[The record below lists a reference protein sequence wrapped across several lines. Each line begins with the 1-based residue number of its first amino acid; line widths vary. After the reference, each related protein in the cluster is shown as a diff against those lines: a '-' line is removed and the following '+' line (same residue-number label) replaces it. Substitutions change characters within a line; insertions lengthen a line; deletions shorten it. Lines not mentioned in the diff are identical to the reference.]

1 MRKENASFE
10 TKFISEA
17 GSYLNNADY
26 FAFVELKDYAC
37 YVIADGIDTD
47 DMKKS
52 AQQAVTAVI
61 AKFSDMPGMS
71 KAKLKSYMAE
81 AHRTLLEE
89 SAEIRLEASI
99 LVLVTDYKKAR
110 WAHAGNCR
118 LALLHNGAII
128 ETTKDTSLTQRLADS
143 EEIPLDMVSSHEER
157 NNLYAYLG
165 QPGKFSPV
173 ISAKH
178 SLEDGDIIL
187 LETRGAWE
195 NIGDAELLDATD
207 GVSKAEEVC
216 TGLEDVILS
225 QRLDIIENYT
235 IVSIFVNKIYQNPK
249 QGKYKKLITLL
260 VSLAIALTIALTAI
274 LVTRYIMNRKN
285 LEKID
290 AIKEA
295 GVEKLQEE
303 KYEAAKDK
311 LEEYESIS
319 VRVKKGTANYDRVQS
334 VKLYCSLAEDLYDAS
349 VNVTSQGYKGA
360 IKDVERATQTLDQLK
375 ELGEDTTDLY
385 NTLTAFER
393 YATFMQQGD
402 AFIVENSYGEAVTAY
417 SNASDAVDDFD
428 DTSYKKK
435 AEDALESAQT
445 NDKSAQVNEN
455 MNSGMNAEQEGG
467 ISGATDA
474 TALGAFASEV
484 SESGQIIDCVS
495 FVRFTVSVKAN
506 RNLSVSGA
514 IGVNN
519 GLIDGFM
526 TSASGEINIDSDKE
540 FHVGS
545 TVGSNYGTMKN
556 VNQSGR
562 GGSVYVTL
570 ARSLN
575 CNIGSFA
582 GYNAGR
588 IEHCFSERAITI
600 NLSQGDNVYL
610 ENSVLL
616 GGFAGKNDGV
626 IENSLTRYGYLD
638 YNVSN
643 ITLFGEK
650 GLYLSYI
657 SYLETPRYIVYV
669 VGSDSQGP
677 TYTTKCVIYLDE
689 KAQKT
694 GSAEYEEYTLSEFR
708 KAHPAEAAKIDALRG
723 CIVFD
728 AFVPVNNGKTDNCFV
743 VPGVGTGNGVELV
756 SGCGFDELKWNFLL
770 RLHSTV
776 YEP

>member
-128 ETTKDTSLTQRLADS
+128 EATKDTSLTQRLADS

-178 SLEDGDIIL
+178 TLEDGDIIL

-260 VSLAIALTIALTAI
+260 VSLAIALTVALTTI

-455 MNSGMNAEQEGG
+455 MNSGMNAEQEGDKLAADG
-467 ISGATDA
+467 DYTNAKSKYETAKDFYKLAADAGDSKASDKLDSVNIKISDA
-474 TALGAFASEV
+474 DSSKKESSDGDKLELAIAAETEAREADRNGNHDTAKSKYNEAKQIYQELGNADKVADIE
-484 SESGQIIDCVS
+484 D
-495 FVRFTVSVKAN
+495 K
-506 RNLSVSGA
+506 
-514 IGVNN
+514 
-519 GLIDGFM
+519 IDGM
-526 TSASGEINIDSDKE
+526 TESKTEGMAVEKMYRAMEYLSK
-540 FHVGS
+540 
-545 TVGSNYGTMKN
+545 
-556 VNQSGR
+556 
-562 GGSVYVTL
+562 
-570 ARSLN
+570 
-575 CNIGSFA
+575 GSFSKA
-582 GYNAGR
+582 RKYLKQAKSIYEQLNDTAHVTQ
-588 IEHCFSERAITI
+588 IDEILD
-600 NLSQGDNVYL
+600 NLKQL
-610 ENSVLL
+610 E
-616 GGFAGKNDGV
+616 K
-626 IENSLTRYGYLD
+626 
-638 YNVSN
+638 
-643 ITLFGEK
+643 TL
-650 GLYLSYI
+650 
-657 SYLETPRYIVYV
+657 
-669 VGSDSQGP
+669 
-677 TYTTKCVIYLDE
+677 
-689 KAQKT
+689 
-694 GSAEYEEYTLSEFR
+694 
-708 KAHPAEAAKIDALRG
+708 
-723 CIVFD
+723 
-728 AFVPVNNGKTDNCFV
+728 
-743 VPGVGTGNGVELV
+743 GVG
-756 SGCGFDELKWNFLL
+756 
-770 RLHSTV
+770 
-776 YEP
+776 

>member
-178 SLEDGDIIL
+178 TLEDGDIIL

-260 VSLAIALTIALTAI
+260 VSLAIALTIALTTI

-455 MNSGMNAEQEGG
+455 MNSGMNAEQEGDKLAADG
-467 ISGATDA
+467 DYTNAKSKYETAKDFYKLAADAGDSKASDKLDSVNIKISDA
-474 TALGAFASEV
+474 DSSKKESSDGDKLELAIAAETEAREADRNGNHDTAKSKYNEAKQIYQELGNADKVADIE
-484 SESGQIIDCVS
+484 D
-495 FVRFTVSVKAN
+495 K
-506 RNLSVSGA
+506 
-514 IGVNN
+514 
-519 GLIDGFM
+519 IDGM
-526 TSASGEINIDSDKE
+526 TESKTEGMAVEKMYRAMEYLSK
-540 FHVGS
+540 
-545 TVGSNYGTMKN
+545 
-556 VNQSGR
+556 
-562 GGSVYVTL
+562 
-570 ARSLN
+570 
-575 CNIGSFA
+575 GSFSKA
-582 GYNAGR
+582 RKYLKQAKSIYEQLNDTAHVTQ
-588 IEHCFSERAITI
+588 IDEILD
-600 NLSQGDNVYL
+600 NLKQL
-610 ENSVLL
+610 E
-616 GGFAGKNDGV
+616 K
-626 IENSLTRYGYLD
+626 
-638 YNVSN
+638 
-643 ITLFGEK
+643 TL
-650 GLYLSYI
+650 
-657 SYLETPRYIVYV
+657 
-669 VGSDSQGP
+669 
-677 TYTTKCVIYLDE
+677 
-689 KAQKT
+689 
-694 GSAEYEEYTLSEFR
+694 
-708 KAHPAEAAKIDALRG
+708 
-723 CIVFD
+723 
-728 AFVPVNNGKTDNCFV
+728 
-743 VPGVGTGNGVELV
+743 GVG
-756 SGCGFDELKWNFLL
+756 
-770 RLHSTV
+770 
-776 YEP
+776 

>member
-178 SLEDGDIIL
+178 TLEDGDIIL

-260 VSLAIALTIALTAI
+260 VSLAIALTVALTTI

-402 AFIVENSYGEAVTAY
+402 AFIAENSYGEAVTAY

-455 MNSGMNAEQEGG
+455 MNSGMNAEQEGDKLAAEG
-467 ISGATDA
+467 DYTNAKSKYETAKDFYKLAADA
-474 TALGAFASEV
+474 GDSKASDKLDSVNIKINDADSSKKESSDGDKLELAIAAETAAREADRNGDHDTAKSKYNEAKQIYQELGNADKVADIE
-484 SESGQIIDCVS
+484 D
-495 FVRFTVSVKAN
+495 K
-506 RNLSVSGA
+506 
-514 IGVNN
+514 
-519 GLIDGFM
+519 IDGM
-526 TSASGEINIDSDKE
+526 TESKTEGMAVEKMYRAMEYLSK
-540 FHVGS
+540 
-545 TVGSNYGTMKN
+545 
-556 VNQSGR
+556 
-562 GGSVYVTL
+562 
-570 ARSLN
+570 
-575 CNIGSFA
+575 GSFSKA
-582 GYNAGR
+582 RKYLKQAKSIYEQLNDTAHVTQ
-588 IEHCFSERAITI
+588 IDEILD
-600 NLSQGDNVYL
+600 NLKQL
-610 ENSVLL
+610 E
-616 GGFAGKNDGV
+616 K
-626 IENSLTRYGYLD
+626 
-638 YNVSN
+638 
-643 ITLFGEK
+643 TL
-650 GLYLSYI
+650 
-657 SYLETPRYIVYV
+657 
-669 VGSDSQGP
+669 
-677 TYTTKCVIYLDE
+677 
-689 KAQKT
+689 
-694 GSAEYEEYTLSEFR
+694 
-708 KAHPAEAAKIDALRG
+708 
-723 CIVFD
+723 
-728 AFVPVNNGKTDNCFV
+728 
-743 VPGVGTGNGVELV
+743 GVG
-756 SGCGFDELKWNFLL
+756 
-770 RLHSTV
+770 
-776 YEP
+776 

>member
-143 EEIPLDMVSSHEER
+143 EEIPLDMVSTHEER

-260 VSLAIALTIALTAI
+260 VSLAIALTIALTTI

-455 MNSGMNAEQEGG
+455 MNSGMNAEQEGDKLAADG
-467 ISGATDA
+467 DYTNAKSKYETAKDFYKLAADAGDSKASDKLDSVNIKISDA
-474 TALGAFASEV
+474 DSSKKESSDGDKLELAIAAETEAREADRNGNHDTAKSKYNEAKQIYQELGNADKVADIE
-484 SESGQIIDCVS
+484 D
-495 FVRFTVSVKAN
+495 K
-506 RNLSVSGA
+506 
-514 IGVNN
+514 
-519 GLIDGFM
+519 IDGM
-526 TSASGEINIDSDKE
+526 TESKTEGMAVEKMYRAMEYLSK
-540 FHVGS
+540 
-545 TVGSNYGTMKN
+545 
-556 VNQSGR
+556 
-562 GGSVYVTL
+562 
-570 ARSLN
+570 
-575 CNIGSFA
+575 GSFSKA
-582 GYNAGR
+582 RKYLKQAKSIYEQLNDTAHVTQ
-588 IEHCFSERAITI
+588 IDEILD
-600 NLSQGDNVYL
+600 NLKQL
-610 ENSVLL
+610 E
-616 GGFAGKNDGV
+616 K
-626 IENSLTRYGYLD
+626 
-638 YNVSN
+638 
-643 ITLFGEK
+643 TL
-650 GLYLSYI
+650 
-657 SYLETPRYIVYV
+657 
-669 VGSDSQGP
+669 
-677 TYTTKCVIYLDE
+677 
-689 KAQKT
+689 
-694 GSAEYEEYTLSEFR
+694 
-708 KAHPAEAAKIDALRG
+708 
-723 CIVFD
+723 
-728 AFVPVNNGKTDNCFV
+728 
-743 VPGVGTGNGVELV
+743 GVG
-756 SGCGFDELKWNFLL
+756 
-770 RLHSTV
+770 
-776 YEP
+776 

>member
-128 ETTKDTSLTQRLADS
+128 EATKDTSLTQRLAVS

-260 VSLAIALTIALTAI
+260 VSLAIALTIALTTI

-319 VRVKKGTANYDRVQS
+319 VRVKNGTANYDRVQS

-455 MNSGMNAEQEGG
+455 MNSGMNAEQEGDKLAADG
-467 ISGATDA
+467 DYTNAKSKYETAKDFYKLAADAGDSKASDKLDSVNIKISDA
-474 TALGAFASEV
+474 DSSKKESSDGDKLELAIAAETEAREADRNGNHDTAKSKYNEAKQIYQELGNADKVADIE
-484 SESGQIIDCVS
+484 D
-495 FVRFTVSVKAN
+495 K
-506 RNLSVSGA
+506 
-514 IGVNN
+514 
-519 GLIDGFM
+519 IDGM
-526 TSASGEINIDSDKE
+526 TESKTEGMAVEKMYRAMEYLSK
-540 FHVGS
+540 
-545 TVGSNYGTMKN
+545 
-556 VNQSGR
+556 
-562 GGSVYVTL
+562 
-570 ARSLN
+570 
-575 CNIGSFA
+575 GSFSKA
-582 GYNAGR
+582 RKYLKQAKSIYEQLNDTAHVTQ
-588 IEHCFSERAITI
+588 IDEILD
-600 NLSQGDNVYL
+600 NLKQL
-610 ENSVLL
+610 E
-616 GGFAGKNDGV
+616 K
-626 IENSLTRYGYLD
+626 
-638 YNVSN
+638 
-643 ITLFGEK
+643 TL
-650 GLYLSYI
+650 
-657 SYLETPRYIVYV
+657 
-669 VGSDSQGP
+669 
-677 TYTTKCVIYLDE
+677 
-689 KAQKT
+689 
-694 GSAEYEEYTLSEFR
+694 
-708 KAHPAEAAKIDALRG
+708 
-723 CIVFD
+723 
-728 AFVPVNNGKTDNCFV
+728 
-743 VPGVGTGNGVELV
+743 GVG
-756 SGCGFDELKWNFLL
+756 
-770 RLHSTV
+770 
-776 YEP
+776 

>member
-455 MNSGMNAEQEGG
+455 MNSGMNAEQEGDKLAADG
-467 ISGATDA
+467 DYTNAKSKYETAKDFYKLAADA
-474 TALGAFASEV
+474 GDSKASDKLDSVNIKINDADSSKKESSDGDKLELAIAAETEAREADRNGNHDTAKSKYNEAKQIYQELGNADKVADIE
-484 SESGQIIDCVS
+484 D
-495 FVRFTVSVKAN
+495 K
-506 RNLSVSGA
+506 
-514 IGVNN
+514 
-519 GLIDGFM
+519 IDGM
-526 TSASGEINIDSDKE
+526 TESKTEGMAVEKMYRAMEYLSK
-540 FHVGS
+540 
-545 TVGSNYGTMKN
+545 
-556 VNQSGR
+556 
-562 GGSVYVTL
+562 
-570 ARSLN
+570 
-575 CNIGSFA
+575 GSFSKA
-582 GYNAGR
+582 RKYLKQAKSIYEQLNDTAHVTQ
-588 IEHCFSERAITI
+588 IDEILD
-600 NLSQGDNVYL
+600 NLKQL
-610 ENSVLL
+610 E
-616 GGFAGKNDGV
+616 K
-626 IENSLTRYGYLD
+626 
-638 YNVSN
+638 
-643 ITLFGEK
+643 TL
-650 GLYLSYI
+650 
-657 SYLETPRYIVYV
+657 
-669 VGSDSQGP
+669 
-677 TYTTKCVIYLDE
+677 
-689 KAQKT
+689 
-694 GSAEYEEYTLSEFR
+694 
-708 KAHPAEAAKIDALRG
+708 
-723 CIVFD
+723 
-728 AFVPVNNGKTDNCFV
+728 
-743 VPGVGTGNGVELV
+743 GVGLTNEII
-756 SGCGFDELKWNFLL
+756 FF
-770 RLHSTV
+770 V
-776 YEP
+776 Y

>member
-128 ETTKDTSLTQRLADS
+128 EATKDTSLTQRLADS

-178 SLEDGDIIL
+178 TLEDGDIIL

-260 VSLAIALTIALTAI
+260 VSLAIALTVALTTI

-402 AFIVENSYGEAVTAY
+402 AFIAENSYGEAVTAY

-455 MNSGMNAEQEGG
+455 MNSGMNAEQEGDKLAAEG
-467 ISGATDA
+467 DYTNAKSKYETAKDFYKLAADA
-474 TALGAFASEV
+474 GDSKAADKLDSVNIKINDADSSKKESSDGDKLELAIAAETEAREADRNGNHDTAKSKYNEAKQIYQELGNADKVADIE
-484 SESGQIIDCVS
+484 D
-495 FVRFTVSVKAN
+495 K
-506 RNLSVSGA
+506 
-514 IGVNN
+514 
-519 GLIDGFM
+519 IDGM
-526 TSASGEINIDSDKE
+526 TESKTEGMAVEKMYRAMEYLSK
-540 FHVGS
+540 
-545 TVGSNYGTMKN
+545 
-556 VNQSGR
+556 
-562 GGSVYVTL
+562 
-570 ARSLN
+570 
-575 CNIGSFA
+575 GSFSKA
-582 GYNAGR
+582 RKYLKQAKSIYEQLNDTAHVAQ
-588 IEHCFSERAITI
+588 IDEILD
-600 NLSQGDNVYL
+600 NLKQL
-610 ENSVLL
+610 E
-616 GGFAGKNDGV
+616 K
-626 IENSLTRYGYLD
+626 
-638 YNVSN
+638 
-643 ITLFGEK
+643 TL
-650 GLYLSYI
+650 
-657 SYLETPRYIVYV
+657 
-669 VGSDSQGP
+669 
-677 TYTTKCVIYLDE
+677 
-689 KAQKT
+689 
-694 GSAEYEEYTLSEFR
+694 
-708 KAHPAEAAKIDALRG
+708 
-723 CIVFD
+723 
-728 AFVPVNNGKTDNCFV
+728 
-743 VPGVGTGNGVELV
+743 GVG
-756 SGCGFDELKWNFLL
+756 
-770 RLHSTV
+770 
-776 YEP
+776 

>member
-178 SLEDGDIIL
+178 TLEDGDIIL

-260 VSLAIALTIALTAI
+260 VSLAIALTIALTTI

-455 MNSGMNAEQEGG
+455 MNSGMNAEQEGDKLAADG
-467 ISGATDA
+467 DYTNAKSKYETAKDFYKLAADAGDSKASDKLDSVNIKISDA
-474 TALGAFASEV
+474 DSSKKESSDGDKLELAIAAETAAREADRNGDHDTAKSKYNEAKQIYQELGNADKVADIE
-484 SESGQIIDCVS
+484 D
-495 FVRFTVSVKAN
+495 K
-506 RNLSVSGA
+506 
-514 IGVNN
+514 
-519 GLIDGFM
+519 IDGM
-526 TSASGEINIDSDKE
+526 TESKTEGMAVEKMYRAMEYLSK
-540 FHVGS
+540 
-545 TVGSNYGTMKN
+545 
-556 VNQSGR
+556 
-562 GGSVYVTL
+562 
-570 ARSLN
+570 
-575 CNIGSFA
+575 GSFSKA
-582 GYNAGR
+582 RKYLKQAKSIYEQLNDTAHVTQ
-588 IEHCFSERAITI
+588 IDEILD
-600 NLSQGDNVYL
+600 NLKQL
-610 ENSVLL
+610 E
-616 GGFAGKNDGV
+616 K
-626 IENSLTRYGYLD
+626 
-638 YNVSN
+638 
-643 ITLFGEK
+643 TL
-650 GLYLSYI
+650 
-657 SYLETPRYIVYV
+657 
-669 VGSDSQGP
+669 
-677 TYTTKCVIYLDE
+677 
-689 KAQKT
+689 
-694 GSAEYEEYTLSEFR
+694 
-708 KAHPAEAAKIDALRG
+708 
-723 CIVFD
+723 
-728 AFVPVNNGKTDNCFV
+728 
-743 VPGVGTGNGVELV
+743 GVG
-756 SGCGFDELKWNFLL
+756 
-770 RLHSTV
+770 
-776 YEP
+776 

>member
-37 YVIADGIDTD
+37 YVIAEGIDTD

-260 VSLAIALTIALTAI
+260 VSLAIALTVALTTI

-455 MNSGMNAEQEGG
+455 MNSGMNAEQEGDKLAADG
-467 ISGATDA
+467 DYTNAKSKYETAKDFYKLAADAGDSKASDKLDSVNIKISDA
-474 TALGAFASEV
+474 DSSKKESSDGDKLELAIAAETEAREADRNGNHDTAKSKYNEAKQIYQELGNADKVADIE
-484 SESGQIIDCVS
+484 D
-495 FVRFTVSVKAN
+495 K
-506 RNLSVSGA
+506 
-514 IGVNN
+514 
-519 GLIDGFM
+519 IDGM
-526 TSASGEINIDSDKE
+526 TESKTEGMAVEKMYRAMEYLSK
-540 FHVGS
+540 
-545 TVGSNYGTMKN
+545 
-556 VNQSGR
+556 
-562 GGSVYVTL
+562 
-570 ARSLN
+570 
-575 CNIGSFA
+575 GSFSKA
-582 GYNAGR
+582 RKYLKQAKSIYEQLNDTAHVTQ
-588 IEHCFSERAITI
+588 IDEILD
-600 NLSQGDNVYL
+600 NLKQL
-610 ENSVLL
+610 E
-616 GGFAGKNDGV
+616 K
-626 IENSLTRYGYLD
+626 
-638 YNVSN
+638 
-643 ITLFGEK
+643 TL
-650 GLYLSYI
+650 
-657 SYLETPRYIVYV
+657 
-669 VGSDSQGP
+669 
-677 TYTTKCVIYLDE
+677 
-689 KAQKT
+689 
-694 GSAEYEEYTLSEFR
+694 
-708 KAHPAEAAKIDALRG
+708 
-723 CIVFD
+723 
-728 AFVPVNNGKTDNCFV
+728 
-743 VPGVGTGNGVELV
+743 GVG
-756 SGCGFDELKWNFLL
+756 
-770 RLHSTV
+770 
-776 YEP
+776 

>member
-455 MNSGMNAEQEGG
+455 MNSGMNAEQEGDKLAADG
-467 ISGATDA
+467 DYTNAKSKYETAKDFYKLAADA
-474 TALGAFASEV
+474 GDSKASDKLDSVNIKINDADSSKKESSDGDKLELAIAAETEAREADRNGNHDTAKSKYNEAKQIYQELGNADKVADIE
-484 SESGQIIDCVS
+484 D
-495 FVRFTVSVKAN
+495 K
-506 RNLSVSGA
+506 
-514 IGVNN
+514 
-519 GLIDGFM
+519 IDGM
-526 TSASGEINIDSDKE
+526 TESKTEGMAVEKMYRAMEYLSK
-540 FHVGS
+540 
-545 TVGSNYGTMKN
+545 
-556 VNQSGR
+556 
-562 GGSVYVTL
+562 
-570 ARSLN
+570 
-575 CNIGSFA
+575 GSFSKA
-582 GYNAGR
+582 RKYLKQAKSIYEQLNDTAHVTQ
-588 IEHCFSERAITI
+588 IDEILD
-600 NLSQGDNVYL
+600 NLKQL
-610 ENSVLL
+610 E
-616 GGFAGKNDGV
+616 K
-626 IENSLTRYGYLD
+626 
-638 YNVSN
+638 
-643 ITLFGEK
+643 TL
-650 GLYLSYI
+650 
-657 SYLETPRYIVYV
+657 
-669 VGSDSQGP
+669 
-677 TYTTKCVIYLDE
+677 
-689 KAQKT
+689 
-694 GSAEYEEYTLSEFR
+694 
-708 KAHPAEAAKIDALRG
+708 
-723 CIVFD
+723 
-728 AFVPVNNGKTDNCFV
+728 
-743 VPGVGTGNGVELV
+743 GVG
-756 SGCGFDELKWNFLL
+756 
-770 RLHSTV
+770 
-776 YEP
+776 

>member
-260 VSLAIALTIALTAI
+260 VSLAIALTVALTTI

-455 MNSGMNAEQEGG
+455 MNSGMNAEQEGDKLAADG
-467 ISGATDA
+467 DYTNAKSKYETAKDFYKLAADAGDSKASDKLDSVNIKISDA
-474 TALGAFASEV
+474 DSSKKESSDGDKLELAIAAETEAREADRNGNHDTAKSKYNEAKQIYQELGNADKVADIE
-484 SESGQIIDCVS
+484 D
-495 FVRFTVSVKAN
+495 K
-506 RNLSVSGA
+506 
-514 IGVNN
+514 
-519 GLIDGFM
+519 IDGM
-526 TSASGEINIDSDKE
+526 TESKTEGMAVEKMYRAMEYLSK
-540 FHVGS
+540 
-545 TVGSNYGTMKN
+545 
-556 VNQSGR
+556 
-562 GGSVYVTL
+562 
-570 ARSLN
+570 
-575 CNIGSFA
+575 GSFSKA
-582 GYNAGR
+582 RKYLKEAKSIYEQLNDTAHVTQ
-588 IEHCFSERAITI
+588 IDEILD
-600 NLSQGDNVYL
+600 NLKQL
-610 ENSVLL
+610 E
-616 GGFAGKNDGV
+616 K
-626 IENSLTRYGYLD
+626 
-638 YNVSN
+638 
-643 ITLFGEK
+643 TL
-650 GLYLSYI
+650 
-657 SYLETPRYIVYV
+657 
-669 VGSDSQGP
+669 
-677 TYTTKCVIYLDE
+677 
-689 KAQKT
+689 
-694 GSAEYEEYTLSEFR
+694 
-708 KAHPAEAAKIDALRG
+708 
-723 CIVFD
+723 
-728 AFVPVNNGKTDNCFV
+728 
-743 VPGVGTGNGVELV
+743 GVG
-756 SGCGFDELKWNFLL
+756 
-770 RLHSTV
+770 
-776 YEP
+776 

>member
-157 NNLYAYLG
+157 NNLYTYLG

-455 MNSGMNAEQEGG
+455 MKSGMNAEEKGDKLASKGDYTNAKSKYETAKDFYKLAADAGDSNASDKLDSVNIKINDADSSKKESSDGDKLELAIAAETEAREADRNGNHDTAKSKYNEAKQIYQE
-467 ISGATDA
+467 
-474 TALGAFASEV
+474 LGNADKVADIE
-484 SESGQIIDCVS
+484 D
-495 FVRFTVSVKAN
+495 K
-506 RNLSVSGA
+506 
-514 IGVNN
+514 
-519 GLIDGFM
+519 IDGM
-526 TSASGEINIDSDKE
+526 TESKTEGMAVEKMYRAMEYLSK
-540 FHVGS
+540 
-545 TVGSNYGTMKN
+545 
-556 VNQSGR
+556 
-562 GGSVYVTL
+562 
-570 ARSLN
+570 
-575 CNIGSFA
+575 GSFSKA
-582 GYNAGR
+582 RKYLKQAKSIYEQLNDTAHVTQ
-588 IEHCFSERAITI
+588 IDEILD
-600 NLSQGDNVYL
+600 NLKQL
-610 ENSVLL
+610 E
-616 GGFAGKNDGV
+616 K
-626 IENSLTRYGYLD
+626 
-638 YNVSN
+638 
-643 ITLFGEK
+643 TL
-650 GLYLSYI
+650 
-657 SYLETPRYIVYV
+657 
-669 VGSDSQGP
+669 
-677 TYTTKCVIYLDE
+677 
-689 KAQKT
+689 
-694 GSAEYEEYTLSEFR
+694 
-708 KAHPAEAAKIDALRG
+708 
-723 CIVFD
+723 
-728 AFVPVNNGKTDNCFV
+728 
-743 VPGVGTGNGVELV
+743 GVG
-756 SGCGFDELKWNFLL
+756 
-770 RLHSTV
+770 
-776 YEP
+776 

>member
-360 IKDVERATQTLDQLK
+360 IKNVERATQTLDQLK

-455 MNSGMNAEQEGG
+455 MNSGMNAEQEGDKLAADG
-467 ISGATDA
+467 DYTNAKSKYETAKDFYKLAADA
-474 TALGAFASEV
+474 GDSKASDKLDSVNIKINDADSSKKESSDGDKLELAIAAETEAREADRNGNHDTAKSKYNEAKQIYQELGNADKVADIE
-484 SESGQIIDCVS
+484 D
-495 FVRFTVSVKAN
+495 K
-506 RNLSVSGA
+506 
-514 IGVNN
+514 
-519 GLIDGFM
+519 IDGM
-526 TSASGEINIDSDKE
+526 TESKTEGMAVEKMYRAMEYLSK
-540 FHVGS
+540 
-545 TVGSNYGTMKN
+545 
-556 VNQSGR
+556 
-562 GGSVYVTL
+562 
-570 ARSLN
+570 
-575 CNIGSFA
+575 GSFSKA
-582 GYNAGR
+582 RKYLKQAKSIYEQLNDTAHVTQ
-588 IEHCFSERAITI
+588 IDEILD
-600 NLSQGDNVYL
+600 NLKQL
-610 ENSVLL
+610 E
-616 GGFAGKNDGV
+616 K
-626 IENSLTRYGYLD
+626 
-638 YNVSN
+638 
-643 ITLFGEK
+643 TL
-650 GLYLSYI
+650 
-657 SYLETPRYIVYV
+657 
-669 VGSDSQGP
+669 
-677 TYTTKCVIYLDE
+677 
-689 KAQKT
+689 
-694 GSAEYEEYTLSEFR
+694 
-708 KAHPAEAAKIDALRG
+708 
-723 CIVFD
+723 
-728 AFVPVNNGKTDNCFV
+728 
-743 VPGVGTGNGVELV
+743 GVG
-756 SGCGFDELKWNFLL
+756 
-770 RLHSTV
+770 
-776 YEP
+776 

>member
-99 LVLVTDYKKAR
+99 LVLVTDYKKVR

-178 SLEDGDIIL
+178 TLEDGDIIL

-260 VSLAIALTIALTAI
+260 VSLAIALTVALTTI

-402 AFIVENSYGEAVTAY
+402 AFIAENSYGEAVTAY

-455 MNSGMNAEQEGG
+455 MNSGMNAEQEGDKLAAEG
-467 ISGATDA
+467 DYTNAKSKYETAKDFYKLAADA
-474 TALGAFASEV
+474 GDSKASDKLDSVNIKINDADSSKKESSDGDKLELAIAAETAAREADRNGDHDTAKSKYNEAKQIYQELGNADKVADIE
-484 SESGQIIDCVS
+484 D
-495 FVRFTVSVKAN
+495 K
-506 RNLSVSGA
+506 
-514 IGVNN
+514 
-519 GLIDGFM
+519 IDGM
-526 TSASGEINIDSDKE
+526 TESKTEGMAVEKMYRAMEYLSK
-540 FHVGS
+540 
-545 TVGSNYGTMKN
+545 
-556 VNQSGR
+556 
-562 GGSVYVTL
+562 
-570 ARSLN
+570 
-575 CNIGSFA
+575 GSFSKA
-582 GYNAGR
+582 RKYLKQAKSIYEQLNDTAHVAQ
-588 IEHCFSERAITI
+588 IDEILD
-600 NLSQGDNVYL
+600 NLKQL
-610 ENSVLL
+610 E
-616 GGFAGKNDGV
+616 K
-626 IENSLTRYGYLD
+626 
-638 YNVSN
+638 
-643 ITLFGEK
+643 TL
-650 GLYLSYI
+650 
-657 SYLETPRYIVYV
+657 
-669 VGSDSQGP
+669 
-677 TYTTKCVIYLDE
+677 
-689 KAQKT
+689 
-694 GSAEYEEYTLSEFR
+694 
-708 KAHPAEAAKIDALRG
+708 
-723 CIVFD
+723 
-728 AFVPVNNGKTDNCFV
+728 
-743 VPGVGTGNGVELV
+743 GVG
-756 SGCGFDELKWNFLL
+756 
-770 RLHSTV
+770 
-776 YEP
+776 

>member
-1 MRKENASFE
+1 MKKENASFE

-99 LVLVTDYKKAR
+99 LVLVTDYKKVR

-455 MNSGMNAEQEGG
+455 MNSGMNAEQEGDKLAADG
-467 ISGATDA
+467 DYTNAKSKYETAKDFYKLAADA
-474 TALGAFASEV
+474 GDSKASDKLDSVNIKINDADSSKKESSDGDKLELAIAAETEAREADRNGNHDTAKSKYNEAKQIYQELGNADKVADIE
-484 SESGQIIDCVS
+484 D
-495 FVRFTVSVKAN
+495 K
-506 RNLSVSGA
+506 
-514 IGVNN
+514 
-519 GLIDGFM
+519 IDGM
-526 TSASGEINIDSDKE
+526 TESKTEGMAVEKMYRAMEYLSK
-540 FHVGS
+540 
-545 TVGSNYGTMKN
+545 
-556 VNQSGR
+556 
-562 GGSVYVTL
+562 
-570 ARSLN
+570 
-575 CNIGSFA
+575 GSFSKA
-582 GYNAGR
+582 RKYLKQAKSIYEQLNDTAHVTQ
-588 IEHCFSERAITI
+588 IDEILD
-600 NLSQGDNVYL
+600 NLKQL
-610 ENSVLL
+610 E
-616 GGFAGKNDGV
+616 K
-626 IENSLTRYGYLD
+626 
-638 YNVSN
+638 
-643 ITLFGEK
+643 TL
-650 GLYLSYI
+650 
-657 SYLETPRYIVYV
+657 
-669 VGSDSQGP
+669 
-677 TYTTKCVIYLDE
+677 
-689 KAQKT
+689 
-694 GSAEYEEYTLSEFR
+694 
-708 KAHPAEAAKIDALRG
+708 
-723 CIVFD
+723 
-728 AFVPVNNGKTDNCFV
+728 
-743 VPGVGTGNGVELV
+743 GVG
-756 SGCGFDELKWNFLL
+756 
-770 RLHSTV
+770 
-776 YEP
+776 

>member
-455 MNSGMNAEQEGG
+455 MKSGMNAEEKGDKLASKGDYTNAKSKYETAKDFYKLAADAGDSNASDKLDSVNIKINDADSSKKESSDGDKLELAIAAETEAREADRNGNHDTAKSKYNEAKQIYQE
-467 ISGATDA
+467 
-474 TALGAFASEV
+474 LGNADKVADIE
-484 SESGQIIDCVS
+484 D
-495 FVRFTVSVKAN
+495 K
-506 RNLSVSGA
+506 
-514 IGVNN
+514 
-519 GLIDGFM
+519 IDGM
-526 TSASGEINIDSDKE
+526 TESKTEGMAVEKMYRAMEYLSK
-540 FHVGS
+540 
-545 TVGSNYGTMKN
+545 
-556 VNQSGR
+556 
-562 GGSVYVTL
+562 
-570 ARSLN
+570 
-575 CNIGSFA
+575 GSFSKA
-582 GYNAGR
+582 RKYLKQAKSIYEQLNDTAHVTQ
-588 IEHCFSERAITI
+588 IDEILD
-600 NLSQGDNVYL
+600 NLKQL
-610 ENSVLL
+610 E
-616 GGFAGKNDGV
+616 K
-626 IENSLTRYGYLD
+626 
-638 YNVSN
+638 
-643 ITLFGEK
+643 TL
-650 GLYLSYI
+650 
-657 SYLETPRYIVYV
+657 
-669 VGSDSQGP
+669 
-677 TYTTKCVIYLDE
+677 
-689 KAQKT
+689 
-694 GSAEYEEYTLSEFR
+694 
-708 KAHPAEAAKIDALRG
+708 
-723 CIVFD
+723 
-728 AFVPVNNGKTDNCFV
+728 
-743 VPGVGTGNGVELV
+743 GVG
-756 SGCGFDELKWNFLL
+756 
-770 RLHSTV
+770 
-776 YEP
+776 

>member
-260 VSLAIALTIALTAI
+260 VSLAIALTVALTTI

-455 MNSGMNAEQEGG
+455 MNSGMNAEQEGDKLAADG
-467 ISGATDA
+467 DYTNAKSKYETAKDFYKLAADAGDSKASDKLDSVNIKISDA
-474 TALGAFASEV
+474 DSSKKESSDGDKLELAIAAETAAREADRNGDHDTAKSKYNEAKQIYQELGNADKVADIE
-484 SESGQIIDCVS
+484 D
-495 FVRFTVSVKAN
+495 K
-506 RNLSVSGA
+506 
-514 IGVNN
+514 
-519 GLIDGFM
+519 IDGM
-526 TSASGEINIDSDKE
+526 TESKTEGMAVEKMYRAMEYLSK
-540 FHVGS
+540 
-545 TVGSNYGTMKN
+545 
-556 VNQSGR
+556 
-562 GGSVYVTL
+562 
-570 ARSLN
+570 
-575 CNIGSFA
+575 GSFSKA
-582 GYNAGR
+582 RKYLKQAKSIYEQLNDTAHVTQ
-588 IEHCFSERAITI
+588 IDEILD
-600 NLSQGDNVYL
+600 NLKQL
-610 ENSVLL
+610 E
-616 GGFAGKNDGV
+616 K
-626 IENSLTRYGYLD
+626 
-638 YNVSN
+638 
-643 ITLFGEK
+643 TL
-650 GLYLSYI
+650 
-657 SYLETPRYIVYV
+657 
-669 VGSDSQGP
+669 
-677 TYTTKCVIYLDE
+677 
-689 KAQKT
+689 
-694 GSAEYEEYTLSEFR
+694 
-708 KAHPAEAAKIDALRG
+708 
-723 CIVFD
+723 
-728 AFVPVNNGKTDNCFV
+728 
-743 VPGVGTGNGVELV
+743 GVG
-756 SGCGFDELKWNFLL
+756 
-770 RLHSTV
+770 
-776 YEP
+776 

>member
-178 SLEDGDIIL
+178 TLEDGDIIL

-260 VSLAIALTIALTAI
+260 VSLAIALTVALTTI

-402 AFIVENSYGEAVTAY
+402 AFIAENSYGEAVTAY

-455 MNSGMNAEQEGG
+455 MNSGMNAEQEGDKLAAEG
-467 ISGATDA
+467 DYTNAKSKYETAKDFYKLAADAGDSKASDKLDSVNIKISDA
-474 TALGAFASEV
+474 DSSKKESSDGDKLELAIAAETEAREADRNGNHDTAKSKYNEAKQIYQELGNADKVADIE
-484 SESGQIIDCVS
+484 D
-495 FVRFTVSVKAN
+495 K
-506 RNLSVSGA
+506 
-514 IGVNN
+514 
-519 GLIDGFM
+519 IDGM
-526 TSASGEINIDSDKE
+526 TESKTEGMAVEKMYRAMEYLSK
-540 FHVGS
+540 
-545 TVGSNYGTMKN
+545 
-556 VNQSGR
+556 
-562 GGSVYVTL
+562 
-570 ARSLN
+570 
-575 CNIGSFA
+575 GSFSKA
-582 GYNAGR
+582 RKYLKEAKSIYEQLNDTAHVTQ
-588 IEHCFSERAITI
+588 IDEILD
-600 NLSQGDNVYL
+600 NLKQL
-610 ENSVLL
+610 E
-616 GGFAGKNDGV
+616 K
-626 IENSLTRYGYLD
+626 
-638 YNVSN
+638 
-643 ITLFGEK
+643 TL
-650 GLYLSYI
+650 
-657 SYLETPRYIVYV
+657 
-669 VGSDSQGP
+669 
-677 TYTTKCVIYLDE
+677 
-689 KAQKT
+689 
-694 GSAEYEEYTLSEFR
+694 
-708 KAHPAEAAKIDALRG
+708 
-723 CIVFD
+723 
-728 AFVPVNNGKTDNCFV
+728 
-743 VPGVGTGNGVELV
+743 GVG
-756 SGCGFDELKWNFLL
+756 
-770 RLHSTV
+770 
-776 YEP
+776 

>member
-71 KAKLKSYMAE
+71 KAKMKSYMAE

-128 ETTKDTSLTQRLADS
+128 EATKDTSLTQRLADS

-260 VSLAIALTIALTAI
+260 VSLAIALTVALTTI

-428 DTSYKKK
+428 DTSYKKR

-455 MNSGMNAEQEGG
+455 MNSGMNAEQEGDKLAADG
-467 ISGATDA
+467 DYTNAKSKYETAKDFYKLAADAGDSKASDKLDSVNIKISDA
-474 TALGAFASEV
+474 DSSKKESSDGDKLELAIAAETEAREADRNGNHDTAKSKYNEAKQIYQELGNADKVADIE
-484 SESGQIIDCVS
+484 D
-495 FVRFTVSVKAN
+495 K
-506 RNLSVSGA
+506 
-514 IGVNN
+514 
-519 GLIDGFM
+519 IDGM
-526 TSASGEINIDSDKE
+526 TESKTEGMAVEKMYRAMEYLSK
-540 FHVGS
+540 
-545 TVGSNYGTMKN
+545 
-556 VNQSGR
+556 
-562 GGSVYVTL
+562 
-570 ARSLN
+570 
-575 CNIGSFA
+575 GSFSKA
-582 GYNAGR
+582 RKYLKEAKSIYEQLNDTAHVTQ
-588 IEHCFSERAITI
+588 IDEILD
-600 NLSQGDNVYL
+600 NLKQL
-610 ENSVLL
+610 E
-616 GGFAGKNDGV
+616 K
-626 IENSLTRYGYLD
+626 
-638 YNVSN
+638 
-643 ITLFGEK
+643 TL
-650 GLYLSYI
+650 
-657 SYLETPRYIVYV
+657 
-669 VGSDSQGP
+669 
-677 TYTTKCVIYLDE
+677 
-689 KAQKT
+689 
-694 GSAEYEEYTLSEFR
+694 
-708 KAHPAEAAKIDALRG
+708 
-723 CIVFD
+723 
-728 AFVPVNNGKTDNCFV
+728 
-743 VPGVGTGNGVELV
+743 GVG
-756 SGCGFDELKWNFLL
+756 
-770 RLHSTV
+770 
-776 YEP
+776 

>member
-61 AKFSDMPGMS
+61 AKFSDLPGMS

-99 LVLVTDYKKAR
+99 LVLVTDYKKVR

-360 IKDVERATQTLDQLK
+360 IKNVERATQTLDQLK

-455 MNSGMNAEQEGG
+455 MNSGMNAEQEGDKLAADG
-467 ISGATDA
+467 DYTNAKSKYETAKDFYKLAADA
-474 TALGAFASEV
+474 GDSKASDKLDSVNIKINDADSSKKESSDGDKLELAIAAETEAREADRNGNHDTAKSKYNEAKQIYQELGNADKVADIE
-484 SESGQIIDCVS
+484 D
-495 FVRFTVSVKAN
+495 K
-506 RNLSVSGA
+506 
-514 IGVNN
+514 
-519 GLIDGFM
+519 IDGM
-526 TSASGEINIDSDKE
+526 TESKTEGMAVEKMYRAMEYLSK
-540 FHVGS
+540 
-545 TVGSNYGTMKN
+545 
-556 VNQSGR
+556 
-562 GGSVYVTL
+562 
-570 ARSLN
+570 
-575 CNIGSFA
+575 GSFSKA
-582 GYNAGR
+582 RKYLKQAKSIYEQLNDTAHVTQ
-588 IEHCFSERAITI
+588 IDEILD
-600 NLSQGDNVYL
+600 NLKQL
-610 ENSVLL
+610 E
-616 GGFAGKNDGV
+616 K
-626 IENSLTRYGYLD
+626 
-638 YNVSN
+638 
-643 ITLFGEK
+643 TL
-650 GLYLSYI
+650 
-657 SYLETPRYIVYV
+657 
-669 VGSDSQGP
+669 
-677 TYTTKCVIYLDE
+677 
-689 KAQKT
+689 
-694 GSAEYEEYTLSEFR
+694 
-708 KAHPAEAAKIDALRG
+708 
-723 CIVFD
+723 
-728 AFVPVNNGKTDNCFV
+728 
-743 VPGVGTGNGVELV
+743 GVG
-756 SGCGFDELKWNFLL
+756 
-770 RLHSTV
+770 
-776 YEP
+776 

>member
-178 SLEDGDIIL
+178 TLEDGDIIL

-260 VSLAIALTIALTAI
+260 VSLAIALTVALTTI

-455 MNSGMNAEQEGG
+455 MNSGMNAEQEGDKLAADG
-467 ISGATDA
+467 DYTNAKSKYETAKDFYKLAADAGDSKASDKLDSVNIKISDA
-474 TALGAFASEV
+474 DSSKKESSDGDKLELAIAAETEAREADRNGNHDTAKSKYNEAKQIYQELGNADKVADIE
-484 SESGQIIDCVS
+484 D
-495 FVRFTVSVKAN
+495 K
-506 RNLSVSGA
+506 
-514 IGVNN
+514 
-519 GLIDGFM
+519 IDGM
-526 TSASGEINIDSDKE
+526 TESKTEGMAVEKMYRAMEYLSK
-540 FHVGS
+540 
-545 TVGSNYGTMKN
+545 
-556 VNQSGR
+556 
-562 GGSVYVTL
+562 
-570 ARSLN
+570 
-575 CNIGSFA
+575 GSFSKA
-582 GYNAGR
+582 RKYLKQAKSIYEQLNDTAHVTQ
-588 IEHCFSERAITI
+588 IDEILD
-600 NLSQGDNVYL
+600 NLKQL
-610 ENSVLL
+610 E
-616 GGFAGKNDGV
+616 K
-626 IENSLTRYGYLD
+626 
-638 YNVSN
+638 
-643 ITLFGEK
+643 TL
-650 GLYLSYI
+650 
-657 SYLETPRYIVYV
+657 
-669 VGSDSQGP
+669 
-677 TYTTKCVIYLDE
+677 
-689 KAQKT
+689 
-694 GSAEYEEYTLSEFR
+694 
-708 KAHPAEAAKIDALRG
+708 
-723 CIVFD
+723 
-728 AFVPVNNGKTDNCFV
+728 
-743 VPGVGTGNGVELV
+743 GVG
-756 SGCGFDELKWNFLL
+756 
-770 RLHSTV
+770 
-776 YEP
+776 

>member
-99 LVLVTDYKKAR
+99 LVLVTDYKKVR

-260 VSLAIALTIALTAI
+260 VSLAIALTVALTTI

-402 AFIVENSYGEAVTAY
+402 AFIAENSYGEAVTAY

-455 MNSGMNAEQEGG
+455 MNSGMNAEQEGDKLAADG
-467 ISGATDA
+467 DYTNAKSKYETAKDFYKLAADA
-474 TALGAFASEV
+474 GDSKASDKLDSVNIKINDADSSKKESSDGDKLELAIAAETAAREADRNGDHDTAKSKYNEAKQIYQELGNADKVADIE
-484 SESGQIIDCVS
+484 D
-495 FVRFTVSVKAN
+495 K
-506 RNLSVSGA
+506 
-514 IGVNN
+514 
-519 GLIDGFM
+519 IDGM
-526 TSASGEINIDSDKE
+526 TESKTEGMAVEKMYRAMEYLSK
-540 FHVGS
+540 
-545 TVGSNYGTMKN
+545 
-556 VNQSGR
+556 
-562 GGSVYVTL
+562 
-570 ARSLN
+570 
-575 CNIGSFA
+575 GSFSKA
-582 GYNAGR
+582 RKYLKQAKSIYEQLNDTAHVAQ
-588 IEHCFSERAITI
+588 IDEILD
-600 NLSQGDNVYL
+600 NLKQL
-610 ENSVLL
+610 E
-616 GGFAGKNDGV
+616 K
-626 IENSLTRYGYLD
+626 
-638 YNVSN
+638 
-643 ITLFGEK
+643 TL
-650 GLYLSYI
+650 
-657 SYLETPRYIVYV
+657 
-669 VGSDSQGP
+669 
-677 TYTTKCVIYLDE
+677 
-689 KAQKT
+689 
-694 GSAEYEEYTLSEFR
+694 
-708 KAHPAEAAKIDALRG
+708 
-723 CIVFD
+723 
-728 AFVPVNNGKTDNCFV
+728 
-743 VPGVGTGNGVELV
+743 GVG
-756 SGCGFDELKWNFLL
+756 
-770 RLHSTV
+770 
-776 YEP
+776 

>member
-178 SLEDGDIIL
+178 TLEDGDIIL

-260 VSLAIALTIALTAI
+260 VSLAIALTVALTTI

-455 MNSGMNAEQEGG
+455 MNSGMNAEQEGDKLAADG
-467 ISGATDA
+467 DYTNAKSKYETAKDFYKLAADA
-474 TALGAFASEV
+474 GDSKASDKLDSVNIKINDADSSKKESSDGDKLELAIAAETAAREADRNGDHDTAKSKYNEAKQIYQELGNADKVADIE
-484 SESGQIIDCVS
+484 D
-495 FVRFTVSVKAN
+495 K
-506 RNLSVSGA
+506 
-514 IGVNN
+514 
-519 GLIDGFM
+519 IDGM
-526 TSASGEINIDSDKE
+526 TESKTEGMAVEKMYRAMEYLSK
-540 FHVGS
+540 
-545 TVGSNYGTMKN
+545 
-556 VNQSGR
+556 
-562 GGSVYVTL
+562 
-570 ARSLN
+570 
-575 CNIGSFA
+575 GSFSKA
-582 GYNAGR
+582 RKYLKQAKSIYEQLNDTAHVAQ
-588 IEHCFSERAITI
+588 IDEILD
-600 NLSQGDNVYL
+600 NLKQL
-610 ENSVLL
+610 E
-616 GGFAGKNDGV
+616 K
-626 IENSLTRYGYLD
+626 
-638 YNVSN
+638 
-643 ITLFGEK
+643 TL
-650 GLYLSYI
+650 
-657 SYLETPRYIVYV
+657 
-669 VGSDSQGP
+669 
-677 TYTTKCVIYLDE
+677 
-689 KAQKT
+689 
-694 GSAEYEEYTLSEFR
+694 
-708 KAHPAEAAKIDALRG
+708 
-723 CIVFD
+723 
-728 AFVPVNNGKTDNCFV
+728 
-743 VPGVGTGNGVELV
+743 GVG
-756 SGCGFDELKWNFLL
+756 
-770 RLHSTV
+770 
-776 YEP
+776 

>member
-128 ETTKDTSLTQRLADS
+128 EATKDTSLTQRLADS

-260 VSLAIALTIALTAI
+260 VSLAIALTIALTTI

-319 VRVKKGTANYDRVQS
+319 VRVKNGTANYDRVQR

-455 MNSGMNAEQEGG
+455 MNSGMNAEQEGDKLAADG
-467 ISGATDA
+467 DYTNAKSKYETAKDFYKLAADAGDSKASDKLDSVNIKISDA
-474 TALGAFASEV
+474 DSSKKESSDGDKLELAIAAETEAREADRNGNHDTAKSKYNEAKQIYQELGNADKVADIE
-484 SESGQIIDCVS
+484 D
-495 FVRFTVSVKAN
+495 K
-506 RNLSVSGA
+506 
-514 IGVNN
+514 
-519 GLIDGFM
+519 IDGM
-526 TSASGEINIDSDKE
+526 TESKTEGMAVEKMYRAMEYLSK
-540 FHVGS
+540 
-545 TVGSNYGTMKN
+545 
-556 VNQSGR
+556 
-562 GGSVYVTL
+562 
-570 ARSLN
+570 
-575 CNIGSFA
+575 GSFSKA
-582 GYNAGR
+582 RKYLKQAKSIYEQLNDTAHVTQ
-588 IEHCFSERAITI
+588 IDEILD
-600 NLSQGDNVYL
+600 NLKQL
-610 ENSVLL
+610 E
-616 GGFAGKNDGV
+616 K
-626 IENSLTRYGYLD
+626 
-638 YNVSN
+638 
-643 ITLFGEK
+643 TL
-650 GLYLSYI
+650 
-657 SYLETPRYIVYV
+657 
-669 VGSDSQGP
+669 
-677 TYTTKCVIYLDE
+677 
-689 KAQKT
+689 
-694 GSAEYEEYTLSEFR
+694 
-708 KAHPAEAAKIDALRG
+708 
-723 CIVFD
+723 
-728 AFVPVNNGKTDNCFV
+728 
-743 VPGVGTGNGVELV
+743 GVG
-756 SGCGFDELKWNFLL
+756 
-770 RLHSTV
+770 
-776 YEP
+776 

>member
-128 ETTKDTSLTQRLADS
+128 ETTKDSSLTQRLADS

-260 VSLAIALTIALTAI
+260 VSLAIALTIALTTI

-285 LEKID
+285 LEKIN

-455 MNSGMNAEQEGG
+455 MNSGMNAEQEGDKLAADG
-467 ISGATDA
+467 DYTNAKSKYETAKDFYKLAADAGDSKASDKLDSVNIKISDA
-474 TALGAFASEV
+474 DSSKKESSDGDKLELAIAAETEAREADRNGNHDTAKSKYNEAKQIYQELGNADKVADIE
-484 SESGQIIDCVS
+484 D
-495 FVRFTVSVKAN
+495 K
-506 RNLSVSGA
+506 
-514 IGVNN
+514 
-519 GLIDGFM
+519 IDGM
-526 TSASGEINIDSDKE
+526 TESKTEGMAVEKMYRAMEYLSK
-540 FHVGS
+540 
-545 TVGSNYGTMKN
+545 
-556 VNQSGR
+556 
-562 GGSVYVTL
+562 
-570 ARSLN
+570 
-575 CNIGSFA
+575 GSFSKA
-582 GYNAGR
+582 RKYLKQAKSIYEQLNDTAHVTQ
-588 IEHCFSERAITI
+588 IDEILD
-600 NLSQGDNVYL
+600 NLKQL
-610 ENSVLL
+610 E
-616 GGFAGKNDGV
+616 K
-626 IENSLTRYGYLD
+626 
-638 YNVSN
+638 
-643 ITLFGEK
+643 TL
-650 GLYLSYI
+650 
-657 SYLETPRYIVYV
+657 
-669 VGSDSQGP
+669 
-677 TYTTKCVIYLDE
+677 
-689 KAQKT
+689 
-694 GSAEYEEYTLSEFR
+694 
-708 KAHPAEAAKIDALRG
+708 
-723 CIVFD
+723 
-728 AFVPVNNGKTDNCFV
+728 
-743 VPGVGTGNGVELV
+743 GVG
-756 SGCGFDELKWNFLL
+756 
-770 RLHSTV
+770 
-776 YEP
+776 

>member
-99 LVLVTDYKKAR
+99 LVLVTDYKKVR

-178 SLEDGDIIL
+178 TLEDGDIIL

-260 VSLAIALTIALTAI
+260 VSLAIALTVALTTI

-402 AFIVENSYGEAVTAY
+402 AFIAENSYGEAVTAY

-455 MNSGMNAEQEGG
+455 MNSGMNAEQEGDKLAADCDYTNAK
-467 ISGATDA
+467 SKYETAKDFYKLAADA
-474 TALGAFASEV
+474 GDSKASDKLDSVNIKINDADSSKKESSDGDKLELAIAAETEAREADRNGDHDTAKSKYNEAKQIYQELGNADKVADIE
-484 SESGQIIDCVS
+484 D
-495 FVRFTVSVKAN
+495 K
-506 RNLSVSGA
+506 
-514 IGVNN
+514 
-519 GLIDGFM
+519 IDGM
-526 TSASGEINIDSDKE
+526 TESKTEGMAVEKMYRAMEYLSK
-540 FHVGS
+540 
-545 TVGSNYGTMKN
+545 
-556 VNQSGR
+556 
-562 GGSVYVTL
+562 
-570 ARSLN
+570 
-575 CNIGSFA
+575 GSFSKA
-582 GYNAGR
+582 RKYLKQAKSIYEQLNDTAHVTQ
-588 IEHCFSERAITI
+588 IDEILD
-600 NLSQGDNVYL
+600 NLKQL
-610 ENSVLL
+610 E
-616 GGFAGKNDGV
+616 K
-626 IENSLTRYGYLD
+626 
-638 YNVSN
+638 
-643 ITLFGEK
+643 TL
-650 GLYLSYI
+650 
-657 SYLETPRYIVYV
+657 
-669 VGSDSQGP
+669 
-677 TYTTKCVIYLDE
+677 
-689 KAQKT
+689 
-694 GSAEYEEYTLSEFR
+694 
-708 KAHPAEAAKIDALRG
+708 
-723 CIVFD
+723 
-728 AFVPVNNGKTDNCFV
+728 
-743 VPGVGTGNGVELV
+743 GVG
-756 SGCGFDELKWNFLL
+756 
-770 RLHSTV
+770 
-776 YEP
+776 

>member
-260 VSLAIALTIALTAI
+260 VSLAIALTVALTTI

-455 MNSGMNAEQEGG
+455 MNSGMNAEQEGDKLAADG
-467 ISGATDA
+467 DYTNAKSKYETAKDFYKLAADAGDSKASDKLDSVNIKISDA
-474 TALGAFASEV
+474 DSSKKESSDGDKLELAIAAETEAREADRNGNHDTAKSKYNEAKQIYQELGNADKVADIE
-484 SESGQIIDCVS
+484 D
-495 FVRFTVSVKAN
+495 K
-506 RNLSVSGA
+506 
-514 IGVNN
+514 
-519 GLIDGFM
+519 IDGM
-526 TSASGEINIDSDKE
+526 TESKTEGMAVEKMYRAMEYLSK
-540 FHVGS
+540 
-545 TVGSNYGTMKN
+545 
-556 VNQSGR
+556 
-562 GGSVYVTL
+562 
-570 ARSLN
+570 
-575 CNIGSFA
+575 GSFSKA
-582 GYNAGR
+582 RKYLKQAKSIYEQLNDTAHVAQ
-588 IEHCFSERAITI
+588 IDEILD
-600 NLSQGDNVYL
+600 NLKQL
-610 ENSVLL
+610 E
-616 GGFAGKNDGV
+616 K
-626 IENSLTRYGYLD
+626 
-638 YNVSN
+638 
-643 ITLFGEK
+643 TL
-650 GLYLSYI
+650 
-657 SYLETPRYIVYV
+657 
-669 VGSDSQGP
+669 
-677 TYTTKCVIYLDE
+677 
-689 KAQKT
+689 
-694 GSAEYEEYTLSEFR
+694 
-708 KAHPAEAAKIDALRG
+708 
-723 CIVFD
+723 
-728 AFVPVNNGKTDNCFV
+728 
-743 VPGVGTGNGVELV
+743 GVG
-756 SGCGFDELKWNFLL
+756 
-770 RLHSTV
+770 
-776 YEP
+776 

>member
-195 NIGDAELLDATD
+195 NIGDAELLDATE

-260 VSLAIALTIALTAI
+260 VSLAIALTVALTTI

-455 MNSGMNAEQEGG
+455 MNSGMNAEQEGDKLAAEG
-467 ISGATDA
+467 DYTNAKSKYETAKDFYKLAADA
-474 TALGAFASEV
+474 GDSKASDKLDSVNIKINDADSSKKESSDGDKLELAIAAETAAREADRNGDHDTAKSKYNEAKQIYQELGNADKVADIE
-484 SESGQIIDCVS
+484 D
-495 FVRFTVSVKAN
+495 K
-506 RNLSVSGA
+506 
-514 IGVNN
+514 
-519 GLIDGFM
+519 IDGM
-526 TSASGEINIDSDKE
+526 TESKTEGMAVEKMYRAMEYLSK
-540 FHVGS
+540 
-545 TVGSNYGTMKN
+545 
-556 VNQSGR
+556 
-562 GGSVYVTL
+562 
-570 ARSLN
+570 
-575 CNIGSFA
+575 GSFSKA
-582 GYNAGR
+582 RKYLKQAKSIYEQLNDTAHVAQ
-588 IEHCFSERAITI
+588 IDEILD
-600 NLSQGDNVYL
+600 NLKQL
-610 ENSVLL
+610 E
-616 GGFAGKNDGV
+616 K
-626 IENSLTRYGYLD
+626 
-638 YNVSN
+638 
-643 ITLFGEK
+643 TL
-650 GLYLSYI
+650 
-657 SYLETPRYIVYV
+657 
-669 VGSDSQGP
+669 
-677 TYTTKCVIYLDE
+677 
-689 KAQKT
+689 
-694 GSAEYEEYTLSEFR
+694 
-708 KAHPAEAAKIDALRG
+708 
-723 CIVFD
+723 
-728 AFVPVNNGKTDNCFV
+728 
-743 VPGVGTGNGVELV
+743 GVG
-756 SGCGFDELKWNFLL
+756 
-770 RLHSTV
+770 
-776 YEP
+776 

>member
-128 ETTKDTSLTQRLADS
+128 EATKDTSLTQRLADS

-178 SLEDGDIIL
+178 TLEDGDIIL

-260 VSLAIALTIALTAI
+260 VSLAIALTVALTTI

-402 AFIVENSYGEAVTAY
+402 AFIAENSYGEAVTAY

-455 MNSGMNAEQEGG
+455 MNSGMNAEQEGDKLAAEG
-467 ISGATDA
+467 DYTNAKSKYETAKDFYKLAADA
-474 TALGAFASEV
+474 GDSKASDKLDSVNIKINDADSSKKESSDGDKLELAIAAETEAREADRNGDHDTAKSKYNEAKQIYQELGNADKVADIE
-484 SESGQIIDCVS
+484 D
-495 FVRFTVSVKAN
+495 K
-506 RNLSVSGA
+506 
-514 IGVNN
+514 
-519 GLIDGFM
+519 IDGM
-526 TSASGEINIDSDKE
+526 TESKTEGMAVEKMYRAMEYLSK
-540 FHVGS
+540 
-545 TVGSNYGTMKN
+545 
-556 VNQSGR
+556 
-562 GGSVYVTL
+562 
-570 ARSLN
+570 
-575 CNIGSFA
+575 GSFSKA
-582 GYNAGR
+582 RKYLKQAKSIYEQLNDTAHVTQ
-588 IEHCFSERAITI
+588 IDEILD
-600 NLSQGDNVYL
+600 NLKQL
-610 ENSVLL
+610 E
-616 GGFAGKNDGV
+616 K
-626 IENSLTRYGYLD
+626 
-638 YNVSN
+638 
-643 ITLFGEK
+643 TL
-650 GLYLSYI
+650 
-657 SYLETPRYIVYV
+657 
-669 VGSDSQGP
+669 
-677 TYTTKCVIYLDE
+677 
-689 KAQKT
+689 
-694 GSAEYEEYTLSEFR
+694 
-708 KAHPAEAAKIDALRG
+708 
-723 CIVFD
+723 
-728 AFVPVNNGKTDNCFV
+728 
-743 VPGVGTGNGVELV
+743 GVG
-756 SGCGFDELKWNFLL
+756 
-770 RLHSTV
+770 
-776 YEP
+776 

>member
-99 LVLVTDYKKAR
+99 LVLVTDYKKVR

-225 QRLDIIENYT
+225 QRLDVIENYT

-455 MNSGMNAEQEGG
+455 MNSGMNAEQEGDKLAADG
-467 ISGATDA
+467 DYTNAKSKYETAKDFYKLAADA
-474 TALGAFASEV
+474 GDSKASDKLDSVNIKINDADSSKKESSDGDKLELAIAAETEAREADRNGNHDTAKSKYNEAKQIYQELGNADKVADIE
-484 SESGQIIDCVS
+484 D
-495 FVRFTVSVKAN
+495 K
-506 RNLSVSGA
+506 
-514 IGVNN
+514 
-519 GLIDGFM
+519 IDGM
-526 TSASGEINIDSDKE
+526 TESKTEGMAVEKMYRAMEYLSK
-540 FHVGS
+540 
-545 TVGSNYGTMKN
+545 
-556 VNQSGR
+556 
-562 GGSVYVTL
+562 
-570 ARSLN
+570 
-575 CNIGSFA
+575 GSFSKA
-582 GYNAGR
+582 RKYLKQAKSIYEQLNDTAHVTQ
-588 IEHCFSERAITI
+588 IDEILD
-600 NLSQGDNVYL
+600 NLKQL
-610 ENSVLL
+610 E
-616 GGFAGKNDGV
+616 K
-626 IENSLTRYGYLD
+626 
-638 YNVSN
+638 
-643 ITLFGEK
+643 TL
-650 GLYLSYI
+650 
-657 SYLETPRYIVYV
+657 
-669 VGSDSQGP
+669 
-677 TYTTKCVIYLDE
+677 
-689 KAQKT
+689 
-694 GSAEYEEYTLSEFR
+694 
-708 KAHPAEAAKIDALRG
+708 
-723 CIVFD
+723 
-728 AFVPVNNGKTDNCFV
+728 
-743 VPGVGTGNGVELV
+743 GVG
-756 SGCGFDELKWNFLL
+756 
-770 RLHSTV
+770 
-776 YEP
+776 

>member
-128 ETTKDTSLTQRLADS
+128 EATKDTSLTQRLADS

-455 MNSGMNAEQEGG
+455 MNSGMNAEQEGDKLAADG
-467 ISGATDA
+467 DYTNAKSKYETAKDFYKLAADA
-474 TALGAFASEV
+474 GDSKASDKLDSVNIKINDADSSKKESSDGDKLELAIAAETEAREADRNGNHDTAKSKYNEAKQIYQELGNADKVADIE
-484 SESGQIIDCVS
+484 D
-495 FVRFTVSVKAN
+495 K
-506 RNLSVSGA
+506 
-514 IGVNN
+514 
-519 GLIDGFM
+519 IDGM
-526 TSASGEINIDSDKE
+526 TESKTEGMAVEKMYRAMEYLSK
-540 FHVGS
+540 
-545 TVGSNYGTMKN
+545 
-556 VNQSGR
+556 
-562 GGSVYVTL
+562 
-570 ARSLN
+570 
-575 CNIGSFA
+575 GSFSKA
-582 GYNAGR
+582 RKYLKQAKSIYEQLNDTAHVTQ
-588 IEHCFSERAITI
+588 IDEILD
-600 NLSQGDNVYL
+600 NLKQL
-610 ENSVLL
+610 EKTL
-616 GGFAGKNDGV
+616 GVD
-626 IENSLTRYGYLD
+626 
-638 YNVSN
+638 
-643 ITLFGEK
+643 
-650 GLYLSYI
+650 
-657 SYLETPRYIVYV
+657 
-669 VGSDSQGP
+669 
-677 TYTTKCVIYLDE
+677 
-689 KAQKT
+689 
-694 GSAEYEEYTLSEFR
+694 
-708 KAHPAEAAKIDALRG
+708 
-723 CIVFD
+723 
-728 AFVPVNNGKTDNCFV
+728 
-743 VPGVGTGNGVELV
+743 
-756 SGCGFDELKWNFLL
+756 
-770 RLHSTV
+770 
-776 YEP
+776 

>member
-10 TKFISEA
+10 TTFISEA

-303 KYEAAKDK
+303 
-311 LEEYESIS
+311 
-319 VRVKKGTANYDRVQS
+319 
-334 VKLYCSLAEDLYDAS
+334 
-349 VNVTSQGYKGA
+349 
-360 IKDVERATQTLDQLK
+360 
-375 ELGEDTTDLY
+375 
-385 NTLTAFER
+385 NTK
-393 YATFMQQGD
+393 QQR
-402 AFIVENSYGEAVTAY
+402 INSR
-417 SNASDAVDDFD
+417 N
-428 DTSYKKK
+428 
-435 AEDALESAQT
+435 T
-445 NDKSAQVNEN
+445 NPF
-455 MNSGMNAEQEGG
+455 
-467 ISGATDA
+467 
-474 TALGAFASEV
+474 L
-484 SESGQIIDCVS
+484 CV
-495 FVRFTVSVKAN
+495 
-506 RNLSVSGA
+506 
-514 IGVNN
+514 
-519 GLIDGFM
+519 
-526 TSASGEINIDSDKE
+526 
-540 FHVGS
+540 
-545 TVGSNYGTMKN
+545 
-556 VNQSGR
+556 
-562 GGSVYVTL
+562 
-570 ARSLN
+570 
-575 CNIGSFA
+575 
-582 GYNAGR
+582 
-588 IEHCFSERAITI
+588 
-600 NLSQGDNVYL
+600 
-610 ENSVLL
+610 
-616 GGFAGKNDGV
+616 
-626 IENSLTRYGYLD
+626 
-638 YNVSN
+638 
-643 ITLFGEK
+643 
-650 GLYLSYI
+650 
-657 SYLETPRYIVYV
+657 
-669 VGSDSQGP
+669 
-677 TYTTKCVIYLDE
+677 
-689 KAQKT
+689 
-694 GSAEYEEYTLSEFR
+694 
-708 KAHPAEAAKIDALRG
+708 
-723 CIVFD
+723 
-728 AFVPVNNGKTDNCFV
+728 
-743 VPGVGTGNGVELV
+743 
-756 SGCGFDELKWNFLL
+756 
-770 RLHSTV
+770 
-776 YEP
+776 

>member
-143 EEIPLDMVSSHEER
+143 EEIPLDMVSTHEER

-260 VSLAIALTIALTAI
+260 VSLAIALTIALTTI

-455 MNSGMNAEQEGG
+455 MNSGMNAEQEGDKLAADG
-467 ISGATDA
+467 DYTNAKSKYETAKDFYKLAADA
-474 TALGAFASEV
+474 GDSKASDKLDSVNIKINDADSSKKESSDGDKLELAIAAETEAREADRNGNHDTAKSKYNEAKQIYQELGNADKVADIE
-484 SESGQIIDCVS
+484 D
-495 FVRFTVSVKAN
+495 K
-506 RNLSVSGA
+506 
-514 IGVNN
+514 
-519 GLIDGFM
+519 IDGM
-526 TSASGEINIDSDKE
+526 TESKTEGMAVEKMYRAMEYLSK
-540 FHVGS
+540 
-545 TVGSNYGTMKN
+545 
-556 VNQSGR
+556 
-562 GGSVYVTL
+562 
-570 ARSLN
+570 
-575 CNIGSFA
+575 GSFSKA
-582 GYNAGR
+582 RKYLKQAKSIYEQLNDTAHVTQ
-588 IEHCFSERAITI
+588 IDEILD
-600 NLSQGDNVYL
+600 NLKQL
-610 ENSVLL
+610 E
-616 GGFAGKNDGV
+616 K
-626 IENSLTRYGYLD
+626 
-638 YNVSN
+638 
-643 ITLFGEK
+643 TL
-650 GLYLSYI
+650 
-657 SYLETPRYIVYV
+657 
-669 VGSDSQGP
+669 
-677 TYTTKCVIYLDE
+677 
-689 KAQKT
+689 
-694 GSAEYEEYTLSEFR
+694 
-708 KAHPAEAAKIDALRG
+708 
-723 CIVFD
+723 
-728 AFVPVNNGKTDNCFV
+728 
-743 VPGVGTGNGVELV
+743 GVG
-756 SGCGFDELKWNFLL
+756 
-770 RLHSTV
+770 
-776 YEP
+776 

>member
-455 MNSGMNAEQEGG
+455 MKSGMNAEEKGDKLASKGDYTNAKSKYETAKDFYKLAADAGDSNASDKLDSVNIKINDADSSKKESSDGDKLELAIAAETEAREADRNGNHDTAKSKYNEAKQIYQE
-467 ISGATDA
+467 
-474 TALGAFASEV
+474 LGNADKVADIE
-484 SESGQIIDCVS
+484 D
-495 FVRFTVSVKAN
+495 K
-506 RNLSVSGA
+506 
-514 IGVNN
+514 
-519 GLIDGFM
+519 IDGM
-526 TSASGEINIDSDKE
+526 TESKTEGMAVEKMYRAMEYLSK
-540 FHVGS
+540 
-545 TVGSNYGTMKN
+545 
-556 VNQSGR
+556 
-562 GGSVYVTL
+562 
-570 ARSLN
+570 
-575 CNIGSFA
+575 GSFSKA
-582 GYNAGR
+582 RKYLKQAKSIYEQLNDTAHVTH
-588 IEHCFSERAITI
+588 IDEILD
-600 NLSQGDNVYL
+600 NLKQL
-610 ENSVLL
+610 E
-616 GGFAGKNDGV
+616 K
-626 IENSLTRYGYLD
+626 
-638 YNVSN
+638 
-643 ITLFGEK
+643 TL
-650 GLYLSYI
+650 
-657 SYLETPRYIVYV
+657 
-669 VGSDSQGP
+669 
-677 TYTTKCVIYLDE
+677 
-689 KAQKT
+689 
-694 GSAEYEEYTLSEFR
+694 
-708 KAHPAEAAKIDALRG
+708 
-723 CIVFD
+723 
-728 AFVPVNNGKTDNCFV
+728 
-743 VPGVGTGNGVELV
+743 GVG
-756 SGCGFDELKWNFLL
+756 
-770 RLHSTV
+770 
-776 YEP
+776 

>member
-455 MNSGMNAEQEGG
+455 MKSGMNAEEKGDKLASKGDYTNAKSKYETAKDFYKLAADAGDSNASDKLDSVNIKINDADSSKKESSDGEKLELAIAAETEAREADRNGNHDTAKSKYNEAKQIYQE
-467 ISGATDA
+467 
-474 TALGAFASEV
+474 LGNADKVADIE
-484 SESGQIIDCVS
+484 D
-495 FVRFTVSVKAN
+495 K
-506 RNLSVSGA
+506 
-514 IGVNN
+514 
-519 GLIDGFM
+519 IDGM
-526 TSASGEINIDSDKE
+526 TESKTEGMAVEKMYRAMEYLSK
-540 FHVGS
+540 
-545 TVGSNYGTMKN
+545 
-556 VNQSGR
+556 
-562 GGSVYVTL
+562 
-570 ARSLN
+570 
-575 CNIGSFA
+575 GSFSKA
-582 GYNAGR
+582 RKYLKEAKSIYEQLNDTAHVTQ
-588 IEHCFSERAITI
+588 IDEILD
-600 NLSQGDNVYL
+600 NLKQL
-610 ENSVLL
+610 E
-616 GGFAGKNDGV
+616 K
-626 IENSLTRYGYLD
+626 
-638 YNVSN
+638 
-643 ITLFGEK
+643 TL
-650 GLYLSYI
+650 
-657 SYLETPRYIVYV
+657 
-669 VGSDSQGP
+669 
-677 TYTTKCVIYLDE
+677 
-689 KAQKT
+689 
-694 GSAEYEEYTLSEFR
+694 
-708 KAHPAEAAKIDALRG
+708 
-723 CIVFD
+723 
-728 AFVPVNNGKTDNCFV
+728 
-743 VPGVGTGNGVELV
+743 GVG
-756 SGCGFDELKWNFLL
+756 
-770 RLHSTV
+770 
-776 YEP
+776 

>member
-260 VSLAIALTIALTAI
+260 VSLAIALTVALTTI

-455 MNSGMNAEQEGG
+455 MNSGMNAEQEGDKLAADG
-467 ISGATDA
+467 DYTNAKSKYETAKDFYKLAADAGDSKASDKLDSVNIKISDADSSKKESSDGDKLELAIAAETEAREADRNGNHA
-474 TALGAFASEV
+474 TAKSKYNEAKQIYQELGNADKVADIE
-484 SESGQIIDCVS
+484 D
-495 FVRFTVSVKAN
+495 K
-506 RNLSVSGA
+506 
-514 IGVNN
+514 
-519 GLIDGFM
+519 IDGM
-526 TSASGEINIDSDKE
+526 TESKTEGMAVEKMYRAMEYLSK
-540 FHVGS
+540 
-545 TVGSNYGTMKN
+545 
-556 VNQSGR
+556 
-562 GGSVYVTL
+562 
-570 ARSLN
+570 
-575 CNIGSFA
+575 GSFSKA
-582 GYNAGR
+582 RKYLKEAKSIYEQLNDTAHVTQ
-588 IEHCFSERAITI
+588 IDEILD
-600 NLSQGDNVYL
+600 NLKQL
-610 ENSVLL
+610 E
-616 GGFAGKNDGV
+616 K
-626 IENSLTRYGYLD
+626 
-638 YNVSN
+638 
-643 ITLFGEK
+643 TL
-650 GLYLSYI
+650 
-657 SYLETPRYIVYV
+657 
-669 VGSDSQGP
+669 
-677 TYTTKCVIYLDE
+677 
-689 KAQKT
+689 
-694 GSAEYEEYTLSEFR
+694 
-708 KAHPAEAAKIDALRG
+708 
-723 CIVFD
+723 
-728 AFVPVNNGKTDNCFV
+728 
-743 VPGVGTGNGVELV
+743 GVG
-756 SGCGFDELKWNFLL
+756 
-770 RLHSTV
+770 
-776 YEP
+776 

>member
-311 LEEYESIS
+311 FEEYESIS

-455 MNSGMNAEQEGG
+455 MKSGMNAEEKGDKLASKGDYTNAKSKYETAKDFYKLAADAGDSNASDKLDSVNIKINDADSSKKESSDGDKLELAIAAETEAREADRNGNHDTAKSKYNEAKQIYQE
-467 ISGATDA
+467 
-474 TALGAFASEV
+474 LGNADKVADIE
-484 SESGQIIDCVS
+484 D
-495 FVRFTVSVKAN
+495 K
-506 RNLSVSGA
+506 
-514 IGVNN
+514 
-519 GLIDGFM
+519 IDGM
-526 TSASGEINIDSDKE
+526 TESKTEGMAVEKMYRAMEYLSK
-540 FHVGS
+540 
-545 TVGSNYGTMKN
+545 
-556 VNQSGR
+556 
-562 GGSVYVTL
+562 
-570 ARSLN
+570 
-575 CNIGSFA
+575 GSFSKA
-582 GYNAGR
+582 RKYLKEAKSIYEQLNDTAHVTQ
-588 IEHCFSERAITI
+588 IDEILD
-600 NLSQGDNVYL
+600 NLKQL
-610 ENSVLL
+610 E
-616 GGFAGKNDGV
+616 K
-626 IENSLTRYGYLD
+626 
-638 YNVSN
+638 
-643 ITLFGEK
+643 TL
-650 GLYLSYI
+650 
-657 SYLETPRYIVYV
+657 
-669 VGSDSQGP
+669 
-677 TYTTKCVIYLDE
+677 
-689 KAQKT
+689 
-694 GSAEYEEYTLSEFR
+694 
-708 KAHPAEAAKIDALRG
+708 
-723 CIVFD
+723 
-728 AFVPVNNGKTDNCFV
+728 
-743 VPGVGTGNGVELV
+743 GVG
-756 SGCGFDELKWNFLL
+756 
-770 RLHSTV
+770 
-776 YEP
+776 

>member
-128 ETTKDTSLTQRLADS
+128 EATKDTSLTQRLADS

-178 SLEDGDIIL
+178 TLEDGDIIL

-260 VSLAIALTIALTAI
+260 VSLAIALTVALTTI

-402 AFIVENSYGEAVTAY
+402 AFIAENSYGEAVTAY

-455 MNSGMNAEQEGG
+455 MNSGMNAEQEGDKLAAEG
-467 ISGATDA
+467 DYTNAKSKYETAKDFYKLAADA
-474 TALGAFASEV
+474 GDSKASDKLDSVNIKINDADSSKKESSDGDKLELAIAAETEAREADRNGDHDTAKSKYNEAKQIYQELGNADKVADIE
-484 SESGQIIDCVS
+484 D
-495 FVRFTVSVKAN
+495 K
-506 RNLSVSGA
+506 
-514 IGVNN
+514 
-519 GLIDGFM
+519 IDGM
-526 TSASGEINIDSDKE
+526 TESKTEGMAVEKMYRAMEYLSK
-540 FHVGS
+540 
-545 TVGSNYGTMKN
+545 
-556 VNQSGR
+556 
-562 GGSVYVTL
+562 
-570 ARSLN
+570 
-575 CNIGSFA
+575 GSFSKA
-582 GYNAGR
+582 RKYLKQAKSIYEQLNDTAHVAQ
-588 IEHCFSERAITI
+588 IDEILD
-600 NLSQGDNVYL
+600 NLKQL
-610 ENSVLL
+610 E
-616 GGFAGKNDGV
+616 K
-626 IENSLTRYGYLD
+626 
-638 YNVSN
+638 
-643 ITLFGEK
+643 TL
-650 GLYLSYI
+650 
-657 SYLETPRYIVYV
+657 
-669 VGSDSQGP
+669 
-677 TYTTKCVIYLDE
+677 
-689 KAQKT
+689 
-694 GSAEYEEYTLSEFR
+694 
-708 KAHPAEAAKIDALRG
+708 
-723 CIVFD
+723 
-728 AFVPVNNGKTDNCFV
+728 
-743 VPGVGTGNGVELV
+743 GVG
-756 SGCGFDELKWNFLL
+756 
-770 RLHSTV
+770 
-776 YEP
+776 

>member
-99 LVLVTDYKKAR
+99 LVLVTDYKKVR

-455 MNSGMNAEQEGG
+455 MNSGMNAEQEGDKLAADG
-467 ISGATDA
+467 DYTNAKSKYETAKDFYKLAADA
-474 TALGAFASEV
+474 GDSKASDKLDSVNIKINDADSSKKESSDGDKLELAIAAETEAREADRNGNHDTAKSKYNEAKQIYQELGNADKVADIE
-484 SESGQIIDCVS
+484 D
-495 FVRFTVSVKAN
+495 K
-506 RNLSVSGA
+506 
-514 IGVNN
+514 
-519 GLIDGFM
+519 IDGM
-526 TSASGEINIDSDKE
+526 TESKTEGMAVEKMYRAMEYLSK
-540 FHVGS
+540 
-545 TVGSNYGTMKN
+545 
-556 VNQSGR
+556 
-562 GGSVYVTL
+562 
-570 ARSLN
+570 
-575 CNIGSFA
+575 GSFSKA
-582 GYNAGR
+582 RKYLKQAKSIYEQLNDTAHVTQ
-588 IEHCFSERAITI
+588 IDEI
-600 NLSQGDNVYL
+600 L
-610 ENSVLL
+610 ENLKQL
-616 GGFAGKNDGV
+616 EK
-626 IENSLTRYGYLD
+626 
-638 YNVSN
+638 
-643 ITLFGEK
+643 TL
-650 GLYLSYI
+650 
-657 SYLETPRYIVYV
+657 
-669 VGSDSQGP
+669 
-677 TYTTKCVIYLDE
+677 
-689 KAQKT
+689 
-694 GSAEYEEYTLSEFR
+694 
-708 KAHPAEAAKIDALRG
+708 
-723 CIVFD
+723 
-728 AFVPVNNGKTDNCFV
+728 
-743 VPGVGTGNGVELV
+743 GVG
-756 SGCGFDELKWNFLL
+756 
-770 RLHSTV
+770 
-776 YEP
+776 